1 MPDSADLEIGDQK
14 YTLNVITG
22 TEQERAIDISRLRK
36 ESKVITFDDGYG
48 NTGSCES
55 SVTFIDGDK
64 GILRYRGY
72 DIAELAEKSTF
83 LESAYL
89 LLYGNLPSSSAL
101 QEFRQRVSDYCE
113 LPPEVL
119 TAVKA
124 MPSNAHPMAVLAAGL
139 QALGGAYPDFSTN
152 DRAKDLES
160 FDQVAALIISAVR
173 TIAAAH
179 HRNSQGKEFS
189 KPDTSRSYCGNFLS
203 MMFGGDDGSDEI
215 PEAVQNALDQIFLL
229 AE

>member
-14 YTLNVITG
+14 YTLNVISG
-22 TEQERAIDISRLRK
+22 TEQERAVDISRLRK

-89 LLYGNLPSSSAL
+89 LLYGDLPSRSAL
-101 QEFRQRVSDYCE
+101 QGFRQKVSDYCE

-119 TAVKA
+119 GGKL
-124 MPSNAHPMAVLAAGL
+124 HAG
-139 QALGGAYPDFSTN
+139 PCS
-152 DRAKDLES
+152 
-160 FDQVAALIISAVR
+160 
-173 TIAAAH
+173 
-179 HRNSQGKEFS
+179 
-189 KPDTSRSYCGNFLS
+189 P
-203 MMFGGDDGSDEI
+203 DGSSCRWLTSARRRI
-215 PEAVQNALDQIFLL
+215 PRVID
-229 AE
+229 